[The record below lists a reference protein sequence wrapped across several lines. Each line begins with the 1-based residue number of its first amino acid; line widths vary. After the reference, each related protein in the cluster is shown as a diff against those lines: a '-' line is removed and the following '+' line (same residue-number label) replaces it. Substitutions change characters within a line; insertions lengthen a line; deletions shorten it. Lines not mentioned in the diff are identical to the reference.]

1 MNRLEW
7 FELIEQAEELN
18 VSILYYD
25 SDDVIE
31 QATNLINMI
40 HNKANDAAET
50 GGWFSE
56 LEEFIDTM
64 TFNTPDGFVEG

>member
-1 MNRLEW
+1 MNKLEW

-31 QATNLINMI
+31 QATKLINMI

-50 GGWFSE
+50 SGWFSE

-64 TFNTPDGFVEG
+64 TFNIPDGFVEG